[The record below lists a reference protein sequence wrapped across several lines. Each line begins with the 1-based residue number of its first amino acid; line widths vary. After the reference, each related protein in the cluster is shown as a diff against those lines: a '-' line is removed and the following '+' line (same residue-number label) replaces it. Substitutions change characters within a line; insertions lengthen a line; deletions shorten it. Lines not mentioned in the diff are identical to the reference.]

1 MVQLLRRLNPSGIH
15 VWEHLLAM
23 LWRLSDQ
30 FSCIYIASR
39 WTGPTWQDISIAGQ
53 IPTRESP
60 WSHGWVCPKVM
71 DSEIQLWFL
80 PEGTISNKLFGG
92 IPYPL
97 RYPHVLLQRKKIVV
111 EVREDFWSTQCFGA
125 WTQMLGTRKNVWFGV
140 ACLLKTCEFASN
152 KWENSLILWLLT
164 WLNFN

>member
-15 VWEHLLAM
+15 VWEHFLAM

-30 FSCIYIASR
+30 FSCIYTASR

-80 PEGTISNKLFGG
+80 TGRNHFQQIVWWHTVPFEKGPCSSTKKKDCRRSSWRFLEHPMFRSLDSNVGNQKKRLVWRGMFAQNMWICVKQMRKL
-92 IPYPL
+92 I
-97 RYPHVLLQRKKIVV
+97 
-111 EVREDFWSTQCFGA
+111 DFMITHLA
-125 WTQMLGTRKNVWFGV
+125 KL
-140 ACLLKTCEFASN
+140 
-152 KWENSLILWLLT
+152 
-164 WLNFN
+164 